1 MGPGVAVDAALMKR
15 ALLIVLAVGLLVLL
29 ALAIFIAT
37 FDADRYRPQL
47 VRALEEASGLGVR
60 LDHLALGWHGG
71 IALELQ
77 GLTVSEPASSAEPL
91 LALDSAN
98 ALVRLGPLL
107 KRRVEVASVVL
118 HRPRAS
124 LRRDRQGRVLIP
136 VPVPPAASEPSTAPA
151 SSGPSSAAMPSAVS
165 FNIARLR
172 IEDGTLHWTDAAAV
186 PPFELW
192 VKRVEAAV
200 EDIAPGHPMDVRVQA
215 AVGSDTPN
223 LRFSGR
229 LTLPEGAQAGSLQ
242 QVTLRVDRLAL
253 EQLLPDVPAGELQL
267 RGRLSASLEG
277 DAPSLE
283 PAAGAAVAA
292 RGTVRLDEPVMVN
305 LNILREVFRQLSVIP
320 GLLERLE
327 ERLPETDR
335 AKLDARDTVLQ
346 SFDVPLELAGGS
358 LRFSG
363 LSLQSDTLGLSGSG
377 SLGLDGAFS
386 MHAILRIDPQFSE
399 AIIRSV
405 AELRALANAKGELE
419 LPLAIQGRASRI
431 AVLPDVTYVAS
442 KVLTVTAVDAI
453 GRLLRR
459 DEPADG
465 APDAAPPSD
474 AGGLLG
480 QFLQKALERHAPAA
494 SSSGPQ

>member
-1 MGPGVAVDAALMKR
+1 MKR
-15 ALLIVLAVGLLVLL
+15 ILLFVLTLGLLVLL
-29 ALAIFIAT
+29 VLGVFLAT
-37 FDADRYRPQL
+37 FVADRYRPQL

-77 GLTVSEPASSAEPL
+77 GLTVSAPASSAEPL

-118 HRPRAS
+118 HRPRAN

-151 SSGPSSAAMPSAVS
+151 SSGPSSAATPSAVS

-192 VKRVEAAV
+192 VKRVEAAI

-242 QVTLRVDRLAL
+242 QVTLRVDRIAL
-253 EQLLPDVPAGELQL
+253 EQLLPAAPAGAPHL
-267 RGRLSASLEG
+267 RGRLSARLSG

-283 PAAGAAVAA
+283 PAALAQTAAAS
-292 RGTVRLDEPVMVN
+292 GTVRLDEPVMVN
-305 LNILREVFRQLSVIP
+305 LNILRDVFRQLSVIP

-327 ERLPETDR
+327 ERLPETYR

-346 SFDVPLELAGGS
+346 PFDVPLELAGGS

-363 LSLQSDTLGLSGSG
+363 LSLQSDTLGLSGRG
-377 SLGLDGAFS
+377 RLGLDGALS
-386 MHAILRIDPQFSE
+386 LQAILRIDPEFSE

-405 AELRALANAKGELE
+405 AELRVLANAKGELE
-419 LPLAIQGRASRI
+419 LPLAIQGRAPRI
-431 AVLPDVTYVAS
+431 AVLPDVQYVAS

-453 GRLLRR
+453 GRLLQRG
-459 DEPADG
+459 EPADG

-480 QFLQKALERHAPAA
+480 QFLQKALERHVPSD
-494 SSSGPQ
+494 SSSQFGGQ